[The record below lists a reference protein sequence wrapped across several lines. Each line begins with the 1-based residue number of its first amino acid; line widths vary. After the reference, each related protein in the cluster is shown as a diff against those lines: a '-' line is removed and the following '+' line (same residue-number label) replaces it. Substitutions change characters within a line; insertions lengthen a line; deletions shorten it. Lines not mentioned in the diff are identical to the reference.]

1 MKKLRLTIFN
11 YFAVS
16 MLALFILM
24 MNNAEVVAQEN
35 VVTGKVTDS
44 TTGEGLPGVAI
55 FVKGT
60 STGTVTE
67 VDGTY
72 RVSVAEGGVLI
83 FSFLGMKTQEI
94 TVGSQSV
101 VNISMEEDV
110 STLEEIVVVGYGTQ
124 RKSTLTTAIS
134 TIDSDDIS
142 EIPVA
147 DVGQALQG
155 RAAGVNITNNGSPGG
170 KTLIRIR
177 GLSTFGD
184 GDPLVVIDGVFLGPD
199 DLRNVN
205 PSSITKVDV
214 LKDAAATAIYGSRG
228 SNGVIIIT
236 TDKGSPGKA
245 SFKLKAYGGIQHSDK
260 RYDVLNTDQYIQFLR
275 EIAVQESNGAVAS
288 VISDPNFD
296 GNGINTN
303 WQDELFRT
311 GAMKGIDFNASGGS
325 EKGNYSFG
333 FSAFD
338 QEGIYIDTDF
348 KRYTFNINSQAR
360 ILDNFRIGQSL
371 SLGHSQRV
379 APVVWQGREP
389 LYNAIALPPY
399 IPVRDP
405 NGLFGSSLDSRDGND
420 AINIVR
426 VTETQ
431 DNLNRFN
438 SLYGNLYAEV
448 DIIDGLTVKSQY
460 GLNTFFTNQD
470 NISRAFQTSGRASQ
484 DETIINKQRQNFV
497 SQQLTNSLT
506 FDRSFKDHNVTVTL
520 VHEIQET
527 EFNQVDANLSTA
539 LTSELEE
546 ISNGVSETF
555 TIPTK
560 LVSYL
565 GRVNYDFKEKYLLQL
580 SMRRDK
586 SSVFPED
593 NQVGWFPAAS
603 LGWIVTNEGF
613 LDLPAI
619 TNLKVKASYGVTGNN
634 RIGFNRFTSAL
645 ARDYFY
651 PINGQVEDGVFV
663 DGGNN
668 PDLQWEEAI
677 KQNYGFDLG
686 LWNGKVNVTLDY
698 FINSSNELLIDDRVS
713 ASAGIPSGT
722 IARNVGDVEVKG
734 VELTL
739 GYNDTSGDFQWSFW
753 GNISSARSTVNNLS
767 DNLDQ
772 ILLGT
777 LSPPFAET
785 LTRLAPGQ
793 PLYHFFGY
801 IMDGVYATD
810 QEVID
815 HLGENSLATNP
826 NAGAGITF
834 QAGDV
839 RFRDISGPDGV
850 PDGLIT
856 ADDRTVI
863 GDPNPD
869 FTYSLNLSASYK
881 GFDASILVTGVQGV
895 DILNAN
901 TWYLQSQ
908 DFIANFST
916 DVLRRWQQPGDV
928 TDVPRFRFVGNNTN
942 NAISTRYIEDG
953 SFARLKNLTIGYTLN
968 ESLINSAFKGA
979 VSKIRFYVQSQNL
992 VTLTN
997 YSGFD
1002 PEVEPLFD
1010 GSGIIQ
1016 GIGIDRGRQPQPTTF
1031 LAGLQIEF

>member
-1 MKKLRLTIFN
+1 MPL
-11 YFAVS
+11 AVLFGIVLNS
-16 MLALFILM
+16 TEGLAQQTM
-24 MNNAEVVAQEN
+24 
-35 VVTGKVTDS
+35 VTGKVIDS
-44 TTGEGLPGVAI
+44 QSGEALPGVAVYI
-55 FVKGT
+55 KGT
-60 STGTVTE
+60 SSGTITE

-72 RVSVAEGGVLI
+72 KLAAEKGNVLI
-83 FSFLGMKTQEI
+83 FSFLGMKTVEVN
-94 TVGSQSV
+94 VGTQSV
-101 VNISMEEDV
+101 IYVSMEEDV
-110 STLEEIVVVGYGTQ
+110 STLQEVVVVGYGTQ
-124 RKSTLTTAIS
+124 KKATLTTAIS
-134 TIDSDDIS
+134 TISSEEIS

-147 DVGQALQG
+147 DIGQALQG

-199 DLRNVN
+199 DLRNIN
-205 PSSITKVDV
+205 PASVTKVDV

-236 TDKGSPGKA
+236 TDKGSPDKV
-245 SFKLKAYGGIQHSDK
+245 SFKLKAYGGVQQSNK

-275 EIAVQESNGAVAS
+275 EIAVQDDNGAVAS

-296 GNGINTN
+296 GDGINTN
-303 WQDELFRT
+303 WQDELFQT
-311 GAMKGIDFNASGGS
+311 GAMSGIDFNASGGG
-325 EKGNYSFG
+325 EKGTYSFG

-338 QEGIYIDTDF
+338 QEGIYIDTEF
-348 KRYTFNINSQAR
+348 KRYTFNINSQAKV
-360 ILDNFRIGQSL
+360 LDNFRVGQSL
-371 SLGHSQRV
+371 SLGNSQRV
-379 APVVWQGREP
+379 APVVWAGREP

-399 IPVRDP
+399 IPVR
-405 NGLFGSSLDSRDGND
+405 NGNGQFGSSLDSRDGND

-431 DNLNRFN
+431 DNLNSFN

-448 DIIDGLTVKSQY
+448 DIIEGLTFKSQY
-460 GLNTFFTNQD
+460 GLYTFFTNQD
-470 NISRAFQTSGRASQ
+470 NISRAFQTTGRASQ
-484 DETIINKQRQNFV
+484 DETIINKQRQNFL
-497 SQQLTNSLT
+497 SQQFTNSLT
-506 FDRSFKDHNVTVTL
+506 FDRSFGDHNVTVTL
-520 VHEIQET
+520 VQESQET
-527 EFNQVDANLSTA
+527 EFDQVSANLSTE

-546 ISNGVSETF
+546 ISNGVSESF

-565 GRVNYDFKEKYLLQL
+565 GRVNYDYKEKYLLQL

-603 LGWIVTNEGF
+603 LGWIISNEDF
-613 LDLPAI
+613 LKSTI
-619 TNLKVKASYGVTGNN
+619 VSNLKVKASYGVTGNN

-651 PINGQVEDGVFV
+651 PIGGQVEDGVFV

-668 PDLQWEEAI
+668 PDLRWEEAV

-686 LWNGKVNVTLDY
+686 LFGGKITASADY
-698 FINSSNELLIDDRVS
+698 FINSSNDLLIDDRVS

-734 VELTL
+734 LELTL
-739 GYNDTSGDFQWSFW
+739 SYNDTQGDFKWSAW
-753 GNISSARSTVNNLS
+753 GNISTAKSTVNNLS

-772 ILLGT
+772 ILLGN

-801 IMDGVYATD
+801 IMDGVYSTD

-815 HLGENSLATNP
+815 HLGENSLSTNP

-916 DVLRRWQQPGDV
+916 DVLRRWQRPGDI

-953 SFARLKNLTIGYTLN
+953 SFARLKNITIGYTVDKSII
-968 ESLINSAFKGA
+968 ESAFKGA
-979 VSKIRFYVQSQNL
+979 VSKVRFYVQSQNL

-1002 PEVEPLFD
+1002 PEVEPFFD
-1010 GSGIIQ
+1010 GNGIIQ

-1031 LAGLQIEF
+1031 IGGLQIEF